1 MISDGVKLPLTAI
14 AEPATVRL
22 IPTAYYKPPVLR
34 ALVDDAEELAIL
46 EEIEGLTN
54 RRLRAQ
60 TEGLPELDARE
71 LLFRA
76 WGRSHVNAAFAYS
89 RPEGNR
95 FNGPGRGAWYAA
107 FDDLTAIQEVG
118 YHRTRELS
126 RIARFEDEAVYQAL
140 LAGFIGDFHD
150 LRPLVVGG
158 KGERGSGGKR
168 RAKPPACLDPEPEV
182 GYPAGQ
188 ALALDL
194 RAEGAR
200 GLIYP
205 SVRRPG
211 GACLAAFEPH
221 LVQNVRPGA
230 KWKLTWDGTPDFTAT
245 TA

>member
-1 MISDGVKLPLTAI
+1 MKLPLTAI
-14 AEPATVRL
+14 AEAATVRL
-22 IPTAYYKPPVLR
+22 IPTAYYKPPVLK
-34 ALVDDAEELAIL
+34 ALVDSAEELAIL

-60 TEGLPELDARE
+60 AEGLPELDARE

-118 YHRTRELS
+118 YHRTRELA

-150 LRPLVVGG
+150 LRPQAGQGG
-158 KGERGSGGKR
+158 GGGGGKR
-168 RAKPPACLDPEPEV
+168 RAKPPACLDPEPEI

-188 ALALDL
+188 ALARDL
-194 RAEGAR
+194 REEGAR

-205 SVRRPG
+205 SVRRAG
-211 GACLAAFEPH
+211 SDCLVAFEPH

-230 KWKLTWDGTPDFTAT
+230 RWQLTWEGTPYFTAT